1 MYTFK
6 ASRYVIDI
14 ISKNS
19 TRISILDNIYTINLI
34 SCIMLCVQPPPF
46 FNDNFVINSYCH
58 EDKVF
63 ENYFTLTIK

>member
-1 MYTFK
+1 MYTSK
-6 ASRYVIDI
+6 AFRYVTDT

-34 SCIMLCVQPPPF
+34 TCIVLCVQPPPF
-46 FNDNFVINSYCH
+46 FNDNFVINSYC